1 MHLVDVV
8 RKLIQYLWTFIE
20 LVGAIIILCVL
31 AGLLLG
37 TNSGFFIESV
47 KLNTINFVNEVGG
60 ENLLGLALVFF
71 CYIYLKQ
78 RLRE

>member
-1 MHLVDVV
+1 MNLVDVL
-8 RKLIQYLWTFIE
+8 RKVIQYLWTFVE
-20 LVGAIIILCVL
+20 LVGAIIILSVL

-47 KLNTINFVNEVGG
+47 KLNTITFVNEVGG

-78 RLRE
+78 RFKE